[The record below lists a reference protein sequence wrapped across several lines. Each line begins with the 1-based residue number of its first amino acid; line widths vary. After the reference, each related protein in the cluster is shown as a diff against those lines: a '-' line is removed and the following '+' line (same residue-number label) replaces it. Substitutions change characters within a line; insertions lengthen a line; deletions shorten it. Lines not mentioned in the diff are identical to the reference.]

1 MYRRLAALEESGKRI
16 RVGLV
21 GAGAM
26 GVGIAYQVALT
37 PGMELAFVGDIDIE
51 AAHKAA
57 DAAQPP
63 AKFEVG
69 TSDVLPSRDVVVL
82 SRDSSMLIERAR
94 EMEVDV
100 LVEATNSV
108 GVAARYCNAAIDG
121 GMHVVLMNAEV
132 DLAIGHLL
140 NHRAAER
147 GLVVTSDAG
156 DQHGVLARMIDE
168 IRMWGFQIVMAGN
181 IKGFLDRYANAE
193 SLAYEAK
200 IRNLNPVQCAAYTDG
215 TKLCV
220 EMALIGNGEGLV
232 AATRG
237 MEGPRA
243 ENVHQVFDLF
253 DFEKYGGQGVVDY
266 ILGAEPGGGVYVV
279 GYCDNPLQADYLK
292 YYKMGKGPWYL
303 FYRPYHLCH
312 LETPLAI
319 AQAALDGS
327 SLLSPW
333 AGRLNDTYGFA
344 KRDLKPGERV
354 EHGIGGDHFY
364 GMIDQCAIAEPASMV
379 PMVLLEADGD
389 ERPIVTREIRKDE
402 PLTFDAIELPETYL
416 LAQYREQEALL
427 EAHKRSVGVGI
438 GQ

>member
-1 MYRRLAALEESGKRI
+1 MYRRLASLEESGKRI

-37 PGMELAFVGDIDIE
+37 PGMELAFVGDIDID

-57 DAAQPP
+57 DAAVPP

-69 TSDVLPSRDVVVL
+69 TSDVLPSRDVVVV
-82 SRDSSMLIERAR
+82 SRDSMMLIERAS
-94 EMEVDV
+94 EMGVDV

-108 GVAARYCNAAIDG
+108 GVAARYCESALDS

-168 IRMWGFQIVMAGN
+168 IRMWGFDIVMAGN
-181 IKGFLDRYANAE
+181 IKGFLDRYATAK
-193 SLAYEAK
+193 SLEYEAR
-200 IRNLNPVQCAAYTDG
+200 IRNLNPIQCTAYTDG

-243 ENVHQVFDLF
+243 SSVDQVFDLF
-253 DFEKYGGQGVVDY
+253 DFSKYGEQGVVDY
-266 ILGAEPGGGVYVV
+266 VLGAEPGGGVYVV
-279 GYCDNPLQADYLK
+279 GYCENPLQAGYLK
-292 YYKMGKGPWYL
+292 YYKMGNGPYYL

-319 AQAALDGS
+319 ASAALDGA

-333 AGRLNDTYGFA
+333 AGRLNDTYAFA
-344 KRDLKPGERV
+344 KRDLLPGERV

-364 GMIDQCAIAEPASMV
+364 GMIDQCAVAEPAGIV
-379 PMVLLEADGD
+379 PMILLEADGD
-389 ERPIVTREIRKDE
+389 DRPVVTRALKRDE
-402 PLTFDAIELPETYL
+402 PLTFDAIELPETHL
-416 LAQYREQEALL
+416 LSLYREQEILL
-427 EAHKRSVGVGI
+427 DAQKRSVGVGI
-438 GQ
+438 SE

>member
-1 MYRRLAALEESGKRI
+1 MYRRLAALDESGKRI

-26 GVGIAYQVALT
+26 GVGIAYQVAIT
-37 PGMELAFVGDIDIE
+37 PGMELAFVGDIDID
-51 AAHKAA
+51 AAHRAA

-63 AKFEVG
+63 ARFEVG
-69 TSDVLPSRDVVVL
+69 TSDVLPSRDVVVV
-82 SRDSSMLIERAR
+82 SRDSMMLIERAR

-100 LVEATNSV
+100 LVEATNAI
-108 GVAARYCNAAIDG
+108 GIAARYCNTAIDA

-140 NHRAAER
+140 NHKAAER

-156 DQHGVLARMIDE
+156 DQHGVLALMISE

-181 IKGFLDRYANAE
+181 IKGFLDRYATAQ
-193 SLAYEAK
+193 SLEYEAR

-220 EMALIGNGEGLV
+220 EMSLIGNGEGLV

-243 ENVHQVFDLF
+243 KGVREVFDLF
-253 DFEKYGGQGVVDY
+253 DFAKYGEQGVVDY
-266 ILGAEPGGGVYVV
+266 LLGAEPGGGVFVI
-279 GYCDNPLQADYLK
+279 GYCDHPLQAEYLK
-292 YYKMGKGPWYL
+292 YYKLGNGPYYL

-319 AQAALDGS
+319 ASAVLDGA

-333 AGRLNDTYGFA
+333 AGRLNDTYAFA
-344 KRDLKPGERV
+344 KRDVKPGERV

-364 GMIDQCAIAEPASMV
+364 GMIDQCAVGEPASMV
-379 PMVLLEADGD
+379 PMVLLEAEGD
-389 ERPIVTREIRKDE
+389 ERPVVTRSLRRDE
-402 PLTFDAIELPETYL
+402 PLTFDAIEIPDSYL
-416 LAQYREQEALL
+416 MSQYREQERLL
-427 EAHKRSVGVGI
+427 ESHKRTVGVGI
-438 GQ
+438 GE